1 MTVVRGV
8 GELLEALATA
18 DDIEIDGTLS
28 GMSAITL
35 IARMCGTAARQRVSR

>member
-28 GMSAITL
+28 GMLTSSHPPGK
-35 IARMCGTAARQRVSR
+35 IAPTRE